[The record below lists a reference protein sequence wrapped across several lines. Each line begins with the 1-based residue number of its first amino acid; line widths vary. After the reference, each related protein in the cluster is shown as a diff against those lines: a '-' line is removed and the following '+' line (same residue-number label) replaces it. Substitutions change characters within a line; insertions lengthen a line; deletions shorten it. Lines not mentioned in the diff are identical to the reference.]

1 LEPDI
6 IFENAK
12 LPDGR
17 KVNIAVA
24 GGRFTAFEETPISGT
39 PSSAREDLLGR
50 LVLPGFIDGHI
61 HLDTSFIGDEWM
73 PHKPCTAGFDV
84 RERVAFQKENM
95 AAAKPMA
102 ERANAL
108 IEFCLAKGT
117 TSMRSHVNVDAT
129 VGLEHFETIV
139 AAREKYR
146 GFIDIELVAFPQ
158 NGVVSCPGTEELL
171 DYAIANGCELIGGLD
186 PATIDRNIEKQLDIV
201 FRIAEKHGVD
211 VDIHLHDAGT
221 LGVYQIEQIA
231 HRAIALGMQGHVA
244 VSHAYALGEVP
255 VEMVRRTADL
265 LAKAGVSIMTNAPGA
280 HAFPPVNEL
289 AKAGVIVFSGNDNIR
304 DSWWPYGDGDMLGR
318 AMIVGYR
325 SGLYTDET
333 LLLAFDM
340 ISGNAAKAMRLDDYG
355 LRVGAKADFVVLNA
369 AHIPEAVAS
378 VPHERAVYKEGRH
391 IADSGVILKN

>member
-1 LEPDI
+1 LAPDI

-17 KVNIAVA
+17 QVNIRVT
-24 GGRFTAFEETPISGT
+24 GGRFTAFEETPIPGT
-39 PSSAREDLLGR
+39 PSSAREDLSGR

-61 HLDTSFIGDEWM
+61 HLDTSFIGDEWK

-84 RERVAFQKENM
+84 RERVAFQRENM
-95 AAAKPMA
+95 AAAKTMA
-102 ERANAL
+102 ERAAAL

-117 TSMRSHVNVDAT
+117 TSMRSHVNVDAA
-129 VGLEHFETIV
+129 VGLKHFETII

-146 GFIDIELVAFPQ
+146 DLIDIELVAFPQ
-158 NGVVSCPGTEELL
+158 NGVVSCSGTEELL

-201 FRIAEKHGVD
+201 FGIAEKHGVD

-231 HRAIALGMQGHVA
+231 HRTIALGMQGHVA
-244 VSHAYALGEVP
+244 VSHAYALGEIP
-255 VEMVRRTADL
+255 LEAVRRTADL

-280 HAFPPVNEL
+280 HAFPPVSEL
-289 AKAGVIVFSGNDNIR
+289 AKAGVTVFSGNDNIR

-325 SGLYTDET
+325 SGFYTDET
-333 LLLAFDM
+333 LSLAFDM
-340 ISGNAAKAMRLDDYG
+340 ISSNAAKAMRLDDYG

-378 VPHERAVYKEGRH
+378 VPHDRAVYKEGRRV
-391 IADSGVILKN
+391 ADRGVILKN